1 MKENKIA
8 GVYKITNIITG
19 DFYIGSSNDVK
30 RRWADCR
37 SPSQW
42 KLCPGMK
49 LYQAFIKYG
58 LDNFTFEVLEKT
70 DNLRER
76 EQYYIEQLSP
86 SYNNYQA
93 KGQDAKRYK
102 EWYKIHR
109 DEKLAYSKDYHY
121 THRDE
126 HLSKMKAYHYTHRD
140 ENLSKMKAY
149 CKRLCLY
156 EGKTLTLSALSYKF
170 RRQGIPHSYMEAS
183 KYLLS
188 K

>member
-1 MKENKIA
+1 MKIA
-8 GVYKITNIITG
+8 GVYKVTNIITG

-42 KLCPGMK
+42 KLRPGMK

-58 LDNFTFEVLEKT
+58 LDNFIFEVIEET

-109 DEKLAYSKDYHY
+109 DEKLAYSKGYHY

-126 HLSKMKAYHYTHRD
+126 H
-140 ENLSKMKAY
+140 LSKMKAY

-170 RRQGIPHSYMEAS
+170 RRQGIPRSYMEAS